1 MNTVYMKV
9 YIYMN
14 LIVQGIIPFL
24 ILLVLNIIIYIK
36 LVAVK
41 KESRPTRVQFQ
52 HAKEVKLVWVNL
64 VIVLGKK

>member
-1 MNTVYMKV
+1 
-9 YIYMN
+9 MN

-36 LVAVK
+36 LVAIK

-52 HAKEVKLVWVNL
+52 HAKKVKLVWVNL